1 MRWPLVWRSRHEDEL
16 ADAKAEITRQRKRV
30 QAAEERAKTAER
42 NQQSI
47 ARNQGVLL
55 DQYRHV
61 INRNRALC
69 TQLEAAQ
76 VANGFDRAAAQKT
89 ADRIKRL
96 REAVA
101 KARGEAATE
110 TRRADL
116 LQSRLDDAVGLNHPA
131 VAAGDGWQARRQ
143 QRMTFDKP
151 TTAEEATA

>member
-1 MRWPLVWRSRHEDEL
+1 MRASRHEEEL
-16 ADAKAEITRQRKRV
+16 DAAVYAEAARWRKRV

-47 ARNQGVLL
+47 ARNQGVLV
-55 DQYRHV
+55 DQYRQV
-61 INRNRALC
+61 IDRNRALGE
-69 TQLEAAQ
+69 QLEAAQ
-76 VANGFDRAAAQKT
+76 VANGFDRAGAQKT
-89 ADRIKRL
+89 AKRIKRL

-101 KARGEAATE
+101 KARGEASAE

-116 LQSRLDDAVGLNHPA
+116 LQSRLDDAVGLNSPA

-151 TTAEEATA
+151 PTAEEATA